1 MTGTDVDVVVV
12 GTGAAGLTA
21 AITAADLGL
30 SALVVEKAAHFGGS
44 TARSGGGVWLPGN
57 EVLERAG
64 VQDTPESATAYLS
77 HIVGP
82 DGDPELQAAFLR
94 HGPEMLSLVLRRS
107 PLRLQWVTG
116 YSDYYPEA
124 PGGRPSGRSIEPT
137 PVSARKLG
145 ADRGLLEPPY
155 VPTRGLAVTQADYRW
170 MNLVA
175 RHPRGL
181 LTALRVATRSYLA
194 KARGT
199 ELLTMGQALTAGLWR
214 GVRRAEV
221 PVWFSTP
228 LVGLVTD
235 ADGRVTGVRVERDGE
250 EQVVTARRGV
260 LLCAGGFERDEA
272 LRHEHQREPIGTGW
286 TVGAEANTGDAIRL
300 GRDLGAGLALMDD
313 AWWGPSVP
321 LPRGPYFLLAERSLP
336 GAILVNAAGRRFV
349 NESAPYVDAVHAMYD
364 AHTADV
370 PHVPAWLVFDQRY
383 RDRYLFTSRA
393 PRQPLPEKWYR
404 SGVAVK
410 AGTLEK
416 LAADIGVPG
425 DILRATVTRFNAMAE
440 RGRDDDF
447 HRGESAYDRYYGDPR
462 NKPNPNLAALVKA
475 PFHAVRIVP
484 GDLGTKGGL
493 LTDAAGRVLREDRSV
508 IPGLYAAGNTSALVM
523 GRTYAGPGA
532 TLGPAMTFAYLAV
545 KDAAGAASRA

>member
-1 MTGTDVDVVVV
+1 
-12 GTGAAGLTA
+12 
-21 AITAADLGL
+21 
-30 SALVVEKAAHFGGS
+30 
-44 TARSGGGVWLPGN
+44 
-57 EVLERAG
+57 
-64 VQDTPESATAYLS
+64 
-77 HIVGP
+77 
-82 DGDPELQAAFLR
+82 
-94 HGPEMLSLVLRRS
+94 
-107 PLRLQWVTG
+107 
-116 YSDYYPEA
+116 
-124 PGGRPSGRSIEPT
+124 
-137 PVSARKLG
+137 
-145 ADRGLLEPPY
+145 
-155 VPTRGLAVTQADYRW
+155 
-170 MNLVA
+170 
-175 RHPRGL
+175 
-181 LTALRVATRSYLA
+181 
-194 KARGT
+194 
-199 ELLTMGQALTAGLWR
+199 
-214 GVRRAEV
+214 
-221 PVWFSTP
+221 
-228 LVGLVTD
+228 
-235 ADGRVTGVRVERDGE
+235 
-250 EQVVTARRGV
+250 VTARRGV